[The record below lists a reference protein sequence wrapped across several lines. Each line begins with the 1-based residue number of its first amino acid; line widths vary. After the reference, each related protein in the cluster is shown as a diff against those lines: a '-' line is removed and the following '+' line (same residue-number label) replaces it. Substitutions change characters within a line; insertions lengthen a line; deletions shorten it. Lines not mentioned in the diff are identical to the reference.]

1 MIMSIFYAFVKAF
14 LYEKKGTIRFRTA
27 PFESA
32 VLHSHS
38 ASLFSIQPAVLQLL
52 RLRQPSDP

>member
-14 LYEKKGTIRFRTA
+14 LYEKKGPSVSGRPLLNLRA
-27 PFESA
+27 Y
-32 VLHSHS
+32 SHS

>member
-14 LYEKKGTIRFRTA
+14 LYEKKGPSVSGRPILNLRCFIRTPLR
-27 PFESA
+27 
-32 VLHSHS
+32 
-38 ASLFSIQPAVLQLL
+38 FSIQPAVLQLL